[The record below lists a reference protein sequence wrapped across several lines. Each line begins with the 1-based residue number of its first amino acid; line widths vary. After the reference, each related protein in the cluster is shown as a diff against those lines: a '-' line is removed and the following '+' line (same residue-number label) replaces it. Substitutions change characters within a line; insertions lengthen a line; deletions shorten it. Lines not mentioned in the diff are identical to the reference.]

1 MAMEHGTETPAL
13 TVLYN
18 ADCPV
23 CRAEIEHYQAYA
35 EARGLPLAFH
45 DLNTRSLDDWG
56 IDADAAARRLH
67 VRTGGRVISGV
78 DAFLAL
84 WREMPRYRWIA
95 RIVAL
100 PGLRQGAHMIYERVL
115 APRLYARHLARTGRA
130 GADRTA

>member
-1 MAMEHGTETPAL
+1 M

-35 EARGLPLAFH
+35 EARSLPLAFH
-45 DLNTRSLDDWG
+45 DLNSRALDAWG

-67 VRTGGRVISGV
+67 VRKDGRVLSGV

-84 WREMPRYRWIA
+84 WQALPRYRWIA

-100 PGLRQGAHMIYERVL
+100 PGLRQAAHLVYERVL
-115 APRLYARHLARTGRA
+115 APRLYARHLARTGQR
-130 GADRTA
+130 GDGRVV

>member
-1 MAMEHGTETPAL
+1 MTESNETPAVS
-13 TVLYN
+13 VLYN

-35 EARGLPLAFH
+35 EARDLPLAFH
-45 DLNTRSLDDWG
+45 DLNSRALDEWG

-67 VRTGGRVISGV
+67 VRQNGRLLSGV

-84 WREMPRYRWIA
+84 WRALPRYRWIA

-100 PGLRQGAHMIYERVL
+100 PGLRQAAHVVYERVL
-115 APRLYARHLARTGRA
+115 APRLYARHLARTGR
-130 GADRTA
+130 GTADRVA